1 MNRFTNVVKI
11 CTYLESHDEFSSQ
24 HNKYALHLKPVQ
36 HTCCITC
43 VKLLFHTHY
52 ELISRLEYRRS
63 YPISSPAETIQERYK
78 YAVY

>member
-1 MNRFTNVVKI
+1 MNKFTNVVKI

-24 HNKYALHLKPVQ
+24 HNKYALHQKPVQ

-43 VKLLFHTHY
+43 VNLLFHTHY
-52 ELISRLEYRRS
+52 ELISRLECCRS
-63 YPISSPAETIQERYK
+63 YPISSLAETIQERYK